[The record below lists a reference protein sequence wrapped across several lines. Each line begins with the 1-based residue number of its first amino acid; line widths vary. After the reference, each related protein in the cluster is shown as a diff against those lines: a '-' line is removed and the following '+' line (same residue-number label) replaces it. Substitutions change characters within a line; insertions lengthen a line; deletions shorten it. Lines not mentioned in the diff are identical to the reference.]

1 MRWGNPRPQDLRIES
16 KAKQKSKNKLTKT
29 GYWEKENMAYCIC
42 RISKLK
48 SGGSITASEQHTLRQ
63 RETPNADLSQENER
77 FISYPYTPPDTSLE
91 KEVFARI
98 GEQKIRKDAVLC
110 VEILLTA
117 SPEYFRPDDH
127 GKAGK
132 WDADQLDQW
141 KQSNRQWL
149 DQKFGD
155 RIVRA
160 ELHLDESTPH
170 IHAYLVPLDDKG
182 KLNCKSHFGG
192 RVKLSQFQDSYAQ
205 AMQPIGLERGIKG
218 SRAKHTEVKEYYAAV
233 VKEPD
238 QSLTPQEIHHQLADR
253 QRIIKE
259 NIQLEQTAKA
269 ISRTN
274 EQLQQQVQQLQSQVK
289 TQQRETENWQ
299 QKYQATVN
307 QLRTIPLTQVAHELG
322 LDPDPKDKH
331 KWRNEQHTLNITGSK
346 FYDFKSMQ
354 GGGGA
359 IDLVMYLEQ
368 CRFGEAVHWLKNHFG
383 GGQTLQTITQ
393 QTIQTIQEKPQKQF
407 IAPEPNQDHWPAIRD
422 YLTQTRK
429 LPEQQIQHLH
439 DQGLIY
445 ADEHQNAVFLRR
457 SFEGTTTGASLR
469 GTAGKNNQF
478 KGLAAGTRRSQGW
491 FYIESGHEGP
501 IQRAVLCESA
511 IDCLSYQ
518 TLYPPEEKTIYLST
532 DGAGY
537 VPTEQLQQ
545 YPKITLA
552 LDNDAAGQQM
562 AQKLKRDLPQV
573 KIQAPENKDWNQDL
587 KFAVEGL
594 TQLMQKVTVK
604 YQRPY
609 GQSFGISL

>member
-1 MRWGNPRPQDLRIES
+1 
-16 KAKQKSKNKLTKT
+16 
-29 GYWEKENMAYCIC
+29 MAYCIC

-141 KQSNRQWL
+141 KQSNRHWL

-233 VKEPD
+233 VKPPD
-238 QSLTPQEIHHQLADR
+238 HSLTQQEIHHQLADR

-259 NIQLEQTAKA
+259 NIQLEQTAKS

-274 EQLQQQVQQLQSQVK
+274 EQLQQQVQQLREQVQI
-289 TQQRETENWQ
+289 QQQETATWQ

-307 QLRTIPLTQVAHELG
+307 QLRTVPLTQVAHELG
-322 LDPDPKDKH
+322 LDSDPKDSH
-331 KWRNEQHTLNITGSK
+331 KWRNDQYTLNITGNK

-368 CRFGEAVHWLKNHFG
+368 CRFGEAVHWLKDHFG
-383 GGQTLQTITQ
+383 EGTALQTITQ
-393 QTIQTIQEKPQKQF
+393 QTEQVIQEKPRKHF
-407 IAPEPNQDHWPAIRD
+407 IAPERNQDYWSAVKH

-429 LPEQQIQHLH
+429 LPEQQIQQLH
-439 DQGLIY
+439 EQGLIY
-445 ADEHQNAVFLRR
+445 ADAHQNAVFLRR
-457 SFEGTTTGASLR
+457 SFEGEITGASLR

-491 FYIESGHEGP
+491 FYSESEHKGP
-501 IQRAVLCESA
+501 IQQVVLCESA

-518 TLYPPEEKTIYLST
+518 TLNPPDEKTLYLST

-545 YPKITLA
+545 YLKITLA

-562 AQKLKRDLPQV
+562 AERLKRELPQAN
-573 KIQAPENKDWNQDL
+573 IQAPEDIDWNQDL
-587 KFAVEGL
+587 QVE
-594 TQLMQKVTVK
+594 MQKMQAVLDQK
-604 YQRPY
+604 YQEKQMINFS
-609 GQSFGISL
+609 QSRGYSL

>member
-1 MRWGNPRPQDLRIES
+1 
-16 KAKQKSKNKLTKT
+16 
-29 GYWEKENMAYCIC
+29 MAYCIC

-77 FISYPYTPPDTSLE
+77 FISYLYTPPDTSLE

-117 SPEYFRPDDH
+117 SPEYFRPDDY

-132 WDADQLDQW
+132 WDANQLDEW

-170 IHAYLVPLDDKG
+170 IHAYLVPLDDNG

-192 RVKLSQFQDSYAQ
+192 RVKLSRFQDSYAQ

-238 QSLTPQEIHHQLADR
+238 QSLTQQEIHHQLADR

-259 NIQLEQTAKA
+259 NAQLEQTAKSL
-269 ISRTN
+269 SRTN
-274 EQLQQQVQQLQSQVK
+274 EQLQQQVQQLQQQVQI
-289 TQQRETENWQ
+289 QQRETAIWQ

-307 QLRTIPLTQVAHELG
+307 QLRTVPLTQVAYELG
-322 LDPDPKDKH
+322 LDSDSKDKH

-354 GGGGA
+354 GGGGS
-359 IDLVMYLEQ
+359 IDLVMYLER
-368 CRFGEAVHWLKNHFG
+368 CRFGEAVHWLKDHFG
-383 GGQTLQTITQ
+383 EGTALQTITQ
-393 QTIQTIQEKPQKQF
+393 QTERTIQEKPCKHF
-407 IAPEPNQDHWPAIRD
+407 IAPERNQDHWSAVKH
-422 YLTQTRK
+422 YLTQDRK
-429 LPEQQIQHLH
+429 LPEQQIQHLY

-445 ADEHQNAVFLRR
+445 ADDHQNAVFLRR
-457 SFEGTTTGASLR
+457 SFEGEITGASLR
-469 GTAGKNNQF
+469 GTVGKNNQF
-478 KGLAAGTRRSQGW
+478 KGLAVGTRRSQGW
-491 FYIESGHEGP
+491 FYTESNHEEP
-501 IQRAVLCESA
+501 IQQVVLCESA

-518 TLYPPEEKTIYLST
+518 TLYPSDERTLYLST

-537 VPTEQLQQ
+537 VPIEHLQQ
-545 YPKITLA
+545 YPKIILA
-552 LDNDAAGQQM
+552 LDNDAVGQQM
-562 AQKLKRDLPQV
+562 VEKLKQDLPQV
-573 KIQAPENKDWNQDL
+573 QIQASEEKDWNQDL
-587 KFAVEGL
+587 QIE
-594 TQLMQKVTVK
+594 MQRIRVVLDQK
-604 YQRPY
+604 YQEKRTIRPS
-609 GQSFGISL
+609 QSQGFSL

>member
-1 MRWGNPRPQDLRIES
+1 
-16 KAKQKSKNKLTKT
+16 
-29 GYWEKENMAYCIC
+29 MAYCIC

-91 KEVFARI
+91 QEVFARI

-205 AMQPIGLERGIKG
+205 AMQSIGLERGIKG

-238 QSLTPQEIHHQLADR
+238 QSLTQQEIHHQLADR

-259 NIQLEQTAKA
+259 NTQLEQTAKSL
-269 ISRTN
+269 SRTN
-274 EQLQQQVQQLQSQVK
+274 EQLQQQVHQLQSQVDL
-289 TQQRETENWQ
+289 QQQETENWQ

-331 KWRNEQHTLNITGSK
+331 KWCNEQHTLNITGTK

-368 CRFGEAVHWLKNHFG
+368 CRFGEAVHWLKDHFG
-383 GGQTLQTITQ
+383 EGQTLQTITQ
-393 QTIQTIQEKPQKQF
+393 QTHQTIQEKPQKYF
-407 IAPEPNQDHWPAIRD
+407 IAPERNQDHWPAVKD

-457 SFEGTTTGASLR
+457 SFEGETTGASLR

-491 FYIESGHEGP
+491 FYIESDHEGP
-501 IQRAVLCESA
+501 IQRAILCESA

-518 TLYPPEEKTIYLST
+518 TLHPSEEKTIYLST

-545 YPKITLA
+545 FAQITLA
-552 LDNDAAGQQM
+552 LDNDAAAQQM
-562 AQKLKRDLPQV
+562 AQKLRQDLPQV
-573 KIQAPENKDWNQDL
+573 QIQAPDAKDWNQDL
-587 KFAVEGL
+587 QIA
-594 TQLMQKVTVK
+594 MQRMQVVLDRK
-604 YQRPY
+604 YQEKQTI
-609 GQSFGISL
+609 QSSQSQGLSL

>member
-1 MRWGNPRPQDLRIES
+1 
-16 KAKQKSKNKLTKT
+16 
-29 GYWEKENMAYCIC
+29 MAYCIC

-77 FISYPYTPPDTSLE
+77 FIGYPYTPPDTSLE

-98 GEQKIRKDAVLC
+98 GDQKIRKDAVLC

-233 VKEPD
+233 VKPPD
-238 QSLTPQEIHHQLADR
+238 HSLTQQEIHHQLADR

-274 EQLQQQVQQLQSQVK
+274 EQLQQQVQQLQQQVQI
-289 TQQRETENWQ
+289 QQQETATWQ

-307 QLRTIPLTQVAHELG
+307 QLRTVPLIQVAYELG

-368 CRFGEAVHWLKNHFG
+368 CRFGEAVHWLKDHFG
-383 GGQTLQTITQ
+383 EGGALQTITQ
-393 QTIQTIQEKPQKQF
+393 QTEQTIQEKPQKPF
-407 IAPEPNQDHWPAIRD
+407 IVPERNQDNWPDVKD

-429 LPEQQIQHLH
+429 LPEQQIQRLY

-457 SFEGTTTGASLR
+457 SFEGEITGASLR

-491 FYIESGHEGP
+491 FYTESDHEGP
-501 IQRAVLCESA
+501 IQQVVLCESA

-518 TLYPPEEKTIYLST
+518 TLHPPEEKTIYLSM
-532 DGAGY
+532 DGTGY

-562 AQKLKRDLPQV
+562 AQKLKDDLLQV
-573 KIQAPENKDWNQDL
+573 QIQTPEDKDWNQDL
-587 KFAVEGL
+587 QVE
-594 TQLMQKVTVK
+594 MQRMQVILDRK
-604 YQRPY
+604 YQEKQTIKPS
-609 GQSFGISL
+609 QSQGFSL